1 MKASSAIGLVVAIVG
16 LYLGAT
22 MEGSN
27 PMAILSPSAMLIVLG
42 GTLGAVIIGT
52 SFASITNIPKM
63 YMKAFNPPQHD
74 LNAKVA
80 ELVGY
85 AEAARRDG
93 LLALD
98 EVTSTIEDPYTRKGL
113 QLVVDGTDPDLVADI
128 LESENDAMRK
138 RHAASVQPFDKAGGY
153 APTMGII
160 GTVFGLIHVLGNL
173 DKPATLGPSISA
185 AFVATL
191 LGVASANVIYLPIC
205 ARLKQ
210 LSQEE
215 LHARA
220 LIVEGILSI
229 QAGDNPRVV
238 QEKLITFVPPA
249 LRVDADAGQ
258 GRRTPRRRP
267 RNPSWP
273 VTSDTSRWAPRGGA
287 RERGALARVLRGH
300 DDAPVLPLHGA
311 LRDLVGEHVEVR
323 GAPAVAQGRV
333 LGRGARRRPVDAQ
346 LGLGRGQDQAV
357 RGRAAAAVAA
367 PADVDQQHERQER
380 PPRRPTKA
388 KQEEQDF
395 RKLKRRVDKLAKE
408 AGLRGK
414 VNVTVRR
421 RGLVI
426 QLLTDKVFFS
436 SGEAILHPEAHKLVA
451 KIGEI
456 VRDERSHPVV
466 VEGYTDSQPISNSR
480 YQSNWDLS
488 GARAAAVVNDFAKI
502 GVLAEPDVRAG
513 LRQPDPDRHAIPR
526 RKAVR
531 RTAGWRSSS
540 PASTPAAPTRSQPP
554 SAWRR

>member
-42 GTLGAVIIGT
+42 GTLGAVIVGT

-63 YMKAFNPPQHD
+63 YMKSFNPPQHD
-74 LNAKVA
+74 LTAKVA

-173 DKPATLGPSISA
+173 DKPETLGPSISA

-191 LGVASANVIYLPIC
+191 LGVASANIIYLPIS

-249 LRVDADAGQ
+249 LRVD
-258 GRRTPRRRP
+258 P
-267 RNPSWP
+267 
-273 VTSDTSRWAPRGGA
+273 
-287 RERGALARVLRGH
+287 
-300 DDAPVLPLHGA
+300 
-311 LRDLVGEHVEVR
+311 EV
-323 GAPAVAQGRV
+323 AK
-333 LGRGARRRPVDAQ
+333 
-346 LGLGRGQDQAV
+346 
-357 RGRAAAAVAA
+357 AAAA
-367 PADVDQQHERQER
+367 E
-380 PPRRPTKA
+380 K
-388 KQEEQDF
+388 
-395 RKLKRRVDKLAKE
+395 
-408 AGLRGK
+408 
-414 VNVTVRR
+414 
-421 RGLVI
+421 
-426 QLLTDKVFFS
+426 
-436 SGEAILHPEAHKLVA
+436 
-451 KIGEI
+451 
-456 VRDERSHPVV
+456 
-466 VEGYTDSQPISNSR
+466 
-480 YQSNWDLS
+480 
-488 GARAAAVVNDFAKI
+488 AAA
-502 GVLAEPDVRAG
+502 
-513 LRQPDPDRHAIPR
+513 
-526 RKAVR
+526 
-531 RTAGWRSSS
+531 
-540 PASTPAAPTRSQPP
+540 
-554 SAWRR
+554 